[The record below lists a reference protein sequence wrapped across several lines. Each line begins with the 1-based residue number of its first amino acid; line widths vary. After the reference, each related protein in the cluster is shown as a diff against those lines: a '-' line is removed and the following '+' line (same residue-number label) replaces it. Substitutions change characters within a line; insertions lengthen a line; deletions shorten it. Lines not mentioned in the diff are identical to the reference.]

1 MRGGITID
9 MSSFLSGMERVQ
21 EGALRGAEKGLND
34 CVDDLLRISSNIAPI
49 DKGSLRQ
56 SHKKTIKVSATGVTA
71 DISYSIRGKSGYN
84 YAVAMH
90 EWSYTPSNGGSYMG
104 YAVGRKY
111 LERPLKMELPKY
123 KNWIATAVMQGMG
136 G

>member
-1 MRGGITID
+1 MSDGLTID
-9 MSSFLSGMERVQ
+9 MSSFISAMQRIEQ
-21 EGALRGAEKGLND
+21 GALEGAEKGLND
-34 CVDDLLRISSNIAPI
+34 CADDLIRISSNLAPL
-49 DKGSLRQ
+49 DKGSLRK
-56 SHKKTIKVSATGVTA
+56 SHTKKLKVSATGVTA
-71 DISYSIRGKSGYN
+71 DVSFSIRGRNGFD

-90 EWSYTPSNGGSYMG
+90 EWSYTPKQSGSYMG

-123 KNWIATAVMQGMG
+123 NRWIADAVRRGMG